1 MPNSTLPVRDAK
13 LGVVEAAMEPRADG
27 NYYVRNTHPLG
38 AYPRKLTERLEHW
51 AAVASDRM
59 FLAQRDASGSW
70 RHMPYGQ
77 TLERVRALASGL
89 LARGLSPG
97 RPLLI
102 LSGND
107 IEHALLGLAALYAG
121 IPYAPVAPAYALI
134 SKDFQK
140 LRHVYDLLTPGLVF
154 ASNGSAFAHAID
166 AVVAP
171 DVEIIV
177 TSNPV
182 DGRKCTLFSALAA
195 TPVSA
200 RLDAVHAAVGPDT
213 IAKILFTS
221 GSTGVPKGVINTQLM
236 LCANAQMETDHFAFM
251 KNEPPVVLDWSPWN
265 HTAGGNHNFNL
276 VFYNGGTLYI
286 DDGKPTP
293 GGLAATVRNLKEIA
307 PTWYFNVPKGFD
319 ALIPHLRAD
328 EQLRRN
334 FYSRLRMLWYAGAG
348 MAPHVWSALD
358 EIAVE
363 TCGERIVILSGLGST
378 ETAPFALGADM
389 TMVGAGKIGLPA
401 RGVELKLVPADGKFE
416 ARVRGPSI
424 TPGYWRQPELTAKA
438 FDEEGFYK
446 FGDALKFVSD
456 GDVSQGFIFD
466 GRIAEDF
473 KLSSG
478 TWVSAGNLRA
488 AVIDGFAPYVQDAVI
503 AGLDRDY
510 VAALAFPD
518 IAALRRLCGPAC
530 ADSAPAEVMKHP
542 LVREKMQEILD
553 AMRRK
558 GTGSSTCVERL
569 LFMETPPSLD
579 KGEMTDKGSI
589 NQRAVLEL
597 RRALVDDLY
606 SAEPSE
612 AVLIARR

>member
-1 MPNSTLPVRDAK
+1 MLKESPAVRDAR
-13 LGVVEAAMEPRADG
+13 LGAVAAAIEQGSDG
-27 NYYVRNTHPLG
+27 IYYVRNLHPLG
-38 AYPRKLTERLEHW
+38 PYPPKLTERLEHW
-51 AAVASDRM
+51 ARIAPERTY
-59 FLAQRDASGSW
+59 LAERDAEGAW
-70 RHMPYGQ
+70 RHVSYGEA
-77 TLERVRALASGL
+77 LETVRALASGL
-89 LARGLSPG
+89 LQRGLSAD

-121 IPYAPVAPAYALI
+121 IPYAPIAPAYALV

-154 ASNGSAFAHAID
+154 ASNGTAFANAID
-166 AVVAP
+166 AVVAK
-171 DVEIIV
+171 DIEIIV
-177 TSNPV
+177 TTSPIE
-182 DGRKCTLFSALAA
+182 GRACTLFSQLAA
-195 TPVSA
+195 TPVSPQLQA
-200 RLDAVHAAVGPDT
+200 AHAAIGPDT

-236 LCANAQMETDHFAFM
+236 LCANIQMATEHFAFM
-251 KNEPPVVLDWSPWN
+251 KDEPPVVLDWSPWN

-276 VFYNGGTLYI
+276 VLYNGGTLYI

-293 GGLAATVRNLKEIA
+293 AGLAATVRNLKEVA

-328 EQLRRN
+328 EQLRSN
-334 FYSRLRMLWYAGAG
+334 LYSRLRMFWYAGAG
-348 MAPHVWSALD
+348 MSPHVWSALD

-378 ETAPFALGADM
+378 ETAPFAMAADM
-389 TMVGAGKIGLPA
+389 TMVGAGKVGVPA
-401 RGVELKLVPADGKFE
+401 RGVELKLVPSGGKYE
-416 ARVRGPSI
+416 ARVRGALI

-438 FDEEGFYK
+438 FDEEGFYRI
-446 FGDALKFVSD
+446 GDALRFVSE

-473 KLSSG
+473 KLSTG
-478 TWVSAGNLRA
+478 TWVSVGNLRA

-510 VAALAFPD
+510 IAALAFPD
-518 IAALRRLCGPAC
+518 MAVLRKLSGETDAP
-530 ADSAPAEVMKHP
+530 PAEVLQHP
-542 LVREKMQEILD
+542 AVRSKLQQMLD
-553 AMRRK
+553 ALRK
-558 GTGSSTCVERL
+558 TSTGSSTCVERIM
-569 LFMETPPSLD
+569 FMETPPSMD

-589 NQRAVLEL
+589 NQRAVLDL
-597 RRALVDDLY
+597 RQALVDDLY
-606 SAEPSE
+606 SDTPSD